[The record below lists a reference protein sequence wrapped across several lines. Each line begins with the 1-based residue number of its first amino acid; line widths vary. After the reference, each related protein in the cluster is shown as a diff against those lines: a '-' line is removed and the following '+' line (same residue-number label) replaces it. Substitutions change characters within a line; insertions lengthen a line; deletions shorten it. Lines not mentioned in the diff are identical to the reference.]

1 MFLDT
6 MNKIKSIAPIWFWV
20 AFMVIIGILELMLLH
35 QQEDRQKPQDVIN
48 EKYSKFKM
56 KEPVE

>member
-1 MFLDT
+1 
-6 MNKIKSIAPIWFWV
+6 MNKNKSVAPIWFWV

-48 EKYSKFKM
+48 EKYLKFKM

>member
-1 MFLDT
+1 

-56 KEPVE
+56 KEPLE